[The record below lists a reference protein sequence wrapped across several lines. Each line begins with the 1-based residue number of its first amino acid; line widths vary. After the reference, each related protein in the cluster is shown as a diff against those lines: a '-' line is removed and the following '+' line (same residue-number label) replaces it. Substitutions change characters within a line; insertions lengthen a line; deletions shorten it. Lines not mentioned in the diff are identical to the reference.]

1 MELIYQQDMRK
12 WWFFNFRN
20 PKVRVGANLNG
31 GFSWV
36 FRRFWMEISTI
47 SGNFRMRVTAGEHPF
62 GYLVAGKGDENIE
75 GYCQTVYTVA
85 MLLTTDQGF
94 VNDVNK
100 AIQKYQK
107 RLEKNAKVVE
117 DKDEEKIALG
127 GEKALQERIEMG
139 PKERRKADR
148 ETERRFKETVKKA
161 TE

>member
-62 GYLVAGKGDENIE
+62 GYLVAGKSDENIE

-85 MLLTTDQGF
+85 MLLTT
-94 VNDVNK
+94 
-100 AIQKYQK
+100 
-107 RLEKNAKVVE
+107 E
-117 DKDEEKIALG
+117 DKDEEKIALE
-127 GEKALQERIEMG
+127 GEKALQERIEMS

-148 ETERRFKETVKKA
+148 ETDKRFKETVKKA
-161 TE
+161 ENEE

>member
-1 MELIYQQDMRK
+1 MR
-12 WWFFNFRN
+12 
-20 PKVRVGANLNG
+20 
-31 GFSWV
+31 
-36 FRRFWMEISTI
+36 I
-47 SGNFRMRVTAGEHPF
+47 
-62 GYLVAGKGDENIE
+62 YLVAGKGDENIE

>member
-1 MELIYQQDMRK
+1 MKRLAK
-12 WWFFNFRN
+12 WWYFTFRN

-47 SGNFRMRVTAGEHPF
+47 SGNFRVRVTAGEHPF

-117 DKDEEKIALG
+117 DEDEEKIALE
-127 GEKALQERIEMG
+127 GEKALQERIEMS

-148 ETERRFKETVKKA
+148 ETDKRFKETVRKA
-161 TE
+161 ENTE